1 LGNQGGGALL
11 VILLLSLVGGA
22 TAFSSNQ
29 PQPETPVLT
38 VIQQPQN
45 PTTTPTLTPKP
56 TLTVIH
62 PVETSKLNQTGNPA
76 MSTPINKVTKAYGD
90 GVWTSAAITYTATHF
105 DMLIANF
112 QGSEGTNPLNTYFQ
126 NIKTENP
133 TIKIYGYKD
142 LVGMQTTYD
151 DWATVNANESWFI
164 HDSSGNRCRNNL
176 WGFYLMDPASA
187 GWRQHFKDYVNA
199 KFASYGAYDGVYC
212 DDVWDTLYSPSTAY
226 DHVVP
231 ASVAASWHSD
241 VLGMLTY
248 LKSNITAGK
257 LVLINTEQGWM
268 YGHVNFEYV
277 GAGAADG
284 MEIEGFIHAIDQAV
298 GNYNFAASVLDCV
311 VMVSGTLGKI
321 CIADSGCLT
330 AKASVIKM
338 CYAAFLMGLNG
349 SGAHWGWNT
358 GNMYTLAGSYQ
369 EIADSDLG
377 SPTAAYYQTQSVYR
391 RDFAKG
397 AALLNP
403 TGASRYVTLGATYK
417 LADHS
422 SVSALTLDAYSGEIL
437 YAIPDA
443 PSEPPPPEYYYISTV
458 AGDGTSVSPNRTNF
472 PVLVGQNF
480 SATAS
485 TLSDWAFLNWTRNGT
500 VVGATQTYTLTDGIK
515 DASYTLI
522 ANATYSP
529 PVTPTF
535 TVQVS
540 AITGGSCNPTGTQT
554 SNVGTPLNVT
564 ATPAG
569 GSTFS
574 HWHLDGADYGNTNPV
589 AISGYAYQT
598 LTLQAQFD
606 VAVPPPPAPTTY
618 TVNVETSTG
627 GTTNYTG
634 LQAPIT
640 VGTAFAVTASP
651 SKNYT
656 WDYWVVDGVASYT
669 AATKTLSGT
678 AGATYNL
685 KPVFRYIPPTITP
698 VTLGGTVV
706 EGSGYFNELMA
717 SLETVIL
724 PTVEDD
730 IFPALEKVLL

>member
-45 PTTTPTLTPKP
+45 PTTTPTATPK
-56 TLTVIH
+56 TYITIIH
-62 PVETSKLNQTGNPA
+62 PIQANQNKTGNPA

-268 YGHVNFEYV
+268 YGHVNFDYV

-377 SPTAAYYQTQSVYR
+377 LPTAAYYQTQSVYR

-485 TLSDWAFLNWTRNGT
+485 TLSDWAFLNWTRNGV
-500 VVGATQTYTLTDGIK
+500 VVGTLQ
-515 DASYTLI
+515 SYTMSDGVKDGNYTII
-522 ANATYSP
+522 ANATYTP
-529 PVTPTF
+529 PTPSTF
-535 TVQVS
+535 TVNIS

-554 SNVGTPLNVT
+554 SNVGTPLSVLAIDGT
-564 ATPAG
+564 G
-569 GSTFS
+569 TFS
-574 HWHLDGADYGNTNPV
+574 HWHLDGANYGTTNPV
-589 AISGYAYQT
+589 AISGYANQT

-606 VAVPPPPAPTTY
+606 VAVPPPPTPTTY
-618 TVNVETSTG
+618 TVNIETSTG
-627 GTTNYTG
+627 GTTDFTG
-634 LQAPIT
+634 PQIVPAGTSFTT
-640 VGTAFAVTASP
+640 VATP
-651 SKNYT
+651 NKNYA
-656 WDYWVVDGVASYT
+656 WDYWVIDGASSYT
-669 AATKTLSGT
+669 TATKTITGT
-678 AGATYNL
+678 AGLTYNL
-685 KPVFRYIPPTITP
+685 KPIFRYVPPSITP
-698 VTLGGTVV
+698 VTPSGDVV
-706 EGSGYFNELMA
+706 PGAGSFTDIIDT
-717 SLETVIL
+717 LETVQV
-724 PTVEDD
+724 PTVDD
-730 IFPALEKVLL
+730 LFTYLEGVLL